1 MGNWCEI
8 YETGSKPKGGYGIQ
22 LPGLD
27 MPTKI
32 LTAVDTVRNI
42 TNGMKGIIQGR
53 ISGAAEALARNPTC
67 TANNVVGLRPAG
79 PNPTYGSIHLST
91 SFNAGFS
98 P

>member
-1 MGNWCEI
+1 
-8 YETGSKPKGGYGIQ
+8 GGYGIQ

-53 ISGAAEALARNPTC
+53 IRRGRRGRKAVIRQHCWLFLSDYAVRA
-67 TANNVVGLRPAG
+67 
-79 PNPTYGSIHLST
+79 NPTYT
-91 SFNAGFS
+91 ARTAGANTGASRRDYFYTAGKLI
-98 P
+98 

>member
-8 YETGSKPKGGYGIQ
+8 YETGSEPKGGYGIQ

-53 ISGAAEALARNPTC
+53 ISVA
-67 TANNVVGLRPAG
+67 
-79 PNPTYGSIHLST
+79 
-91 SFNAGFS
+91 
-98 P
+98 